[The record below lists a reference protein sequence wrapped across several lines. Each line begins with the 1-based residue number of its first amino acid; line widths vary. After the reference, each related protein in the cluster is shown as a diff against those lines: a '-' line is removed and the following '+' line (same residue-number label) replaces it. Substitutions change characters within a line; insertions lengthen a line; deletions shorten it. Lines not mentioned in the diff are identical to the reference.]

1 MGVPVTSMTWENLTA
16 DADALRKR
24 LGFERWAVLG
34 HSFGGNVALEYA
46 LRYPSRVSNLVLL
59 DTGAEG
65 RWSLENAS
73 KVLAARGYSADIVDL
88 AERWL
93 NGEVPPKES
102 FRTLMKLGKAYNPH
116 SGMGLL
122 ARMELEGACDRSRGP
137 RRSSSRRIICC
148 RVGRSSIA
156 SARSRCRRW

>member
-1 MGVPVTSMTWENLTA
+1 MG
-16 DADALRKR
+16 R
-24 LGFERWAVLG
+24 LG

-102 FRTLMKLGKAYNPH
+102 FRTLMKLGKAYNPL
-116 SGMGLL
+116 GDGT
-122 ARMELEGACDRSRGP
+122 AGADFEERGDRSRGP